1 MIFITECLCLTF
13 KIKTMKKGTIILMAL
28 GALAAY
34 KYNKMTEEEKTAFMD
49 KGKKIFDENISPLI
63 KSTLGLA
70 DDPAKTPQSGSIK

>member
-34 KYNKMTEEEKTAFMD
+34 KYNKMTEEEKTALMD

-63 KSTLGLA
+63 KSTLGLV

>member
-34 KYNKMTEEEKTAFMD
+34 KYNKMTEEEKTALMD
-49 KGKKIFDENISPLI
+49 RGKKIFDENISPLI

>member
-34 KYNKMTEEEKTAFMD
+34 KYNKMTEEEKTALMD

-70 DDPAKTPQSGSIK
+70 DDPAAIAQSGSIK

>member
-1 MIFITECLCLTF
+1 MIFMTECLCLTF

-34 KYNKMTEEEKTAFMD
+34 KYNKMTEEEKTALMD